1 MKNHASESRAQ
12 TTLLV
17 QSALARF
24 GPFTLLA
31 VACVAASSGAVSH
44 AATDR
49 ARFGAAW
56 TRVDC
61 TTFDVPAAIAAQSDC
76 GYVTV
81 PEQHAQPRGRTIE
94 LGVIRIRSSGHA
106 PAADPLVVEQGG
118 PGDSTIG
125 DIVNKALPNLPELP
139 A

>member
-1 MKNHASESRAQ
+1 M
-12 TTLLV
+12 
-17 QSALARF
+17 
-24 GPFTLLA
+24 
-31 VACVAASSGAVSH
+31 ACVVASSGEASH

-49 ARFGAAW
+49 GRFGAAW
-56 TRVDC
+56 TSVAC
-61 TTFDVPAAIAAQSDC
+61 QTFEVPAAIAAQSDC

-81 PEQHAQPRGRTIE
+81 PELHAQPQGRTIH